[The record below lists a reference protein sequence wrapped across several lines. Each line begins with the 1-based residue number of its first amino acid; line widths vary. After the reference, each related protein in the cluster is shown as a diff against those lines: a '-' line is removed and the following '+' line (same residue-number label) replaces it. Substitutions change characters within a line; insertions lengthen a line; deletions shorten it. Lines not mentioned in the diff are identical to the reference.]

1 MTQSRSEEIGYEER
15 RSRRL
20 PIPGVLVAIDAPGIA
35 PQPWAV
41 DGLDVNAD
49 GLGLVLPADLP
60 EGVRVELSFQLAEG
74 TQFSRLP
81 ATVRY
86 QWGSS
91 GGVRFDAWPD
101 SERLKLLEYLVR
113 RFESGE

>member
-1 MTQSRSEEIGYEER
+1 MTEIRSGETAYEER

-20 PIPGVLVAIDAPGIA
+20 PIHGVLVAIDAPEVTA
-35 PQPWAV
+35 EPWAV

-49 GLGLVLPADLP
+49 GLGLVLPAELP
-60 EGVRVELSFQLAEG
+60 EGVRVELSFELAAG
-74 TQFSRLP
+74 MAFSRLP
-81 ATVRY
+81 AVVRH

-91 GGVRFDAWPD
+91 GGVCFEAWPD
-101 SERLKLLEYLVR
+101 KDRLKLLEYLVR